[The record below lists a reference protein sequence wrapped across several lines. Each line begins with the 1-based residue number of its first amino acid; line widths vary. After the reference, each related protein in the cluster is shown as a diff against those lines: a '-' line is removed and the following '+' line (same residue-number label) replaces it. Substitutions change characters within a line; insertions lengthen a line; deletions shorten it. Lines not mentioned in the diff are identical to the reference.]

1 MGVVPSNGRGVV
13 WPVLAAASGDNL
25 SSIADRFGITL
36 DELTTTSGAC
46 GGIVPGKRLA
56 LSP

>member
-1 MGVVPSNGRGVV
+1 MVPSNGRGVV

-25 SSIADRFGITL
+25 SSIADRFGITV